1 MNAEHFRRQIAELS
15 ATLAGRPLD
24 EPRWGRG
31 SSRPASTGG
40 TSASGGSGDDDFD
53 IPAFLRDE

>member
-1 MNAEHFRRQIAELS
+1 M
-15 ATLAGRPLD
+15 AGRPLD

-31 SSRPASTGG
+31 SSRPAS
-40 TSASGGSGDDDFD
+40 SGGAGTGASSGDDDFD